1 MFFTS
6 DMIDGFQ
13 FVEGNGERVIVS
25 LRGNEARDA
34 FRRYVESK
42 GADMVTEVLADGMAE
57 TVVNEKNELY
67 FNVYI

>member
-1 MFFTS
+1 MTAS
-6 DMIDGFQ
+6 DLIDGFQ

-25 LRGNEARDA
+25 LRGDEARNA

-42 GADMVTEVLADGMAE
+42 GTDMVTKALEDGMAE
-57 TVVNEKNELY
+57 TVINEKNELF